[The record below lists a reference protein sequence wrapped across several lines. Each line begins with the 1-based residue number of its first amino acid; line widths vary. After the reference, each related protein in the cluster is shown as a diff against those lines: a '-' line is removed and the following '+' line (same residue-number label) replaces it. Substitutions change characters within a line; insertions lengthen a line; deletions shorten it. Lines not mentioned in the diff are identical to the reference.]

1 MTATQVFT
9 LFLKKELSVSEY
21 LFFMHHLSR
30 KRRGGKVRPV
40 LRKGFVEEY
49 LCSTGRTLGGFMTR
63 VFVLCPNLLLCG
75 LDNPRYRKIYDD
87 IRPYYFGRFH
97 ILSEEDVYYLKT
109 HVNSKCVSIYRDRW
123 RWFLEKHIESE
134 KKINSPFKK
143 GECYDFKLK
152 IKNDTD

>member
-1 MTATQVFT
+1 MTATQVFM

-49 LCSTGRTLGGFMTR
+49 LCRTRRTLGGFMTR

-87 IRPYYFGRFH
+87 IRPHYFITTKEDAMG
-97 ILSEEDVYYLKT
+97 ISEAVHSFCATDEQN
-109 HVNSKCVSIYRDRW
+109 H
-123 RWFLEKHIESE
+123 
-134 KKINSPFKK
+134 
-143 GECYDFKLK
+143 
-152 IKNDTD
+152 KNLFVELLL